1 MQYDKIKG
9 LEKHISKLI
18 MGNDNQTNYDEAA
31 KLWDHWIEVGGNA
44 FDNAHIYGGGSM
56 ETLLGKWHKSRNNL
70 NDLVIIAKGAHTP
83 NCNPK
88 SISIQLTE
96 SLDRLECDTA
106 DIYIMHR
113 DNLEI
118 PVSEF
123 IDVLN
128 EEKQKGRIKIF
139 GGSNWGLKRFQEANE
154 WAKINNKL
162 GFSILNNNLALCK
175 MINPLWAGCVSSN
188 DNKILKYLENTN
200 TAHLSWSSQGRG
212 YFLPDEITQ
221 KIEDEIT
228 QAETWRQPG
237 EHSSGPLS
245 CFDSE
250 ENRER
255 KKRAIALALKMK
267 TNAQNIAG
275 AWPINLNFPS
285 FALIGPRNIEEI
297 DSSLKNLKIDLDD
310 DQVNWLNLGDIKI

>member
-1 MQYDKIKG
+1 MQYDNING
-9 LEKHISKLI
+9 LEKSISKLI
-18 MGNDNQTNYDEAA
+18 MGNDNQTDYDEAA
-31 KLWDHWIEVGGNA
+31 KLWDHWVEVGGNA

-83 NCNPK
+83 NCNPQ
-88 SISIQLTE
+88 SITIQLSE
-96 SLDRLECDTA
+96 SLDRLKCESA

-113 DNLEI
+113 DNTEI

-139 GGSNWGLKRFQEANE
+139 GASNWTLQRFQEANE
-154 WAKINNKL
+154 WAKKNNKF

-175 MINPLWAGCVSSN
+175 MIKPLWSGCISSN
-188 DNKILKYLENTN
+188 DKKILDYLESTN

-212 YFLPDEITQ
+212 YFLPDQITK
-221 KIEDEIT
+221 KIEDQIT
-228 QAETWRQPG
+228 KDETWRKQG

-245 CFDSE
+245 CFESE
-250 ENRER
+250 DNRER
-255 KKRAIALALKMK
+255 KKRAKSLAIKK
-267 TNAQNIAG
+267 NTTAQNIAG

-285 FALIGPRNIEEI
+285 FALIGPRKIQEI
-297 DSSLKNLKIDLDD
+297 DSSLNNLKINLSSEEI
-310 DQVNWLNLGDIKI
+310 NWLNLMEKF